1 MNYHDFLKTKEIKSD
16 SVGFEPTSN
25 NPALFDWQ
33 SDIVRWALMK
43 GRSAI
48 LAAHEVFG
56 MGPGRSAAFADAY
69 NKAMEQLADMFIAD
83 CDENHDEQLA
93 YAKAQRDEAIRRIV
107 GDDNFVPFDLYY
119 GQAYMDE
126 LKRIRIMEA
135 R

>member
-1 MNYHDFLKTKEIKSD
+1 MAKISNTAKLAQAIAKRIIADQTRARLAM
-16 SVGFEPTSN
+16 GFD
-25 NPALFDWQ
+25 A
-33 SDIVRWALMK
+33 
-43 GRSAI
+43 AI

>member
-1 MNYHDFLKTKEIKSD
+1 MAKQSNTMKIANMMAKKVIADQTRARLAM
-16 SVGFEPTSN
+16 GFD
-25 NPALFDWQ
+25 A
-33 SDIVRWALMK
+33 
-43 GRSAI
+43 AI

-126 LKRIRIMEA
+126 LKRIRIMEGKT
-135 R
+135 

>member
-1 MNYHDFLKTKEIKSD
+1 MSKQSSTMKIAQAIARKIIADQTRARLAM
-16 SVGFEPTSN
+16 GFD
-25 NPALFDWQ
+25 A
-33 SDIVRWALMK
+33 
-43 GRSAI
+43 AI